1 MPPKAYRWIDE
12 MKEIGDTF
20 SKSGGLK
27 CGDEVMAGI
36 AEVYRVVSE
45 ETVLGSER
53 VGKRKRG
60 TTVED
65 LVGAVEEGI
74 QKKRGGGAGVGGKA
88 GGDEK
93 LELAWRGS
101 WGL

>member
-12 MKEIGDTF
+12 MREIGETF

-27 CGDEVMAGI
+27 MGGDVMEGI
-36 AEVYRVVSE
+36 GEVYRVVAE
-45 ETVLGSER
+45 ETVLGGER

-65 LVGAVEEGI
+65 LVGCMEEGVS
-74 QKKRGGGAGVGGKA
+74 KKRGGA
-88 GGDEK
+88 GGGSKDEK

>member
-1 MPPKAYRWIDE
+1 MPPKAYRWVDE

-20 SKSGGLK
+20 SKSGGLAAG
-27 CGDEVMAGI
+27 GDVMGGV
-36 AEVYRVVSE
+36 AEVYRVVAE

-60 TTVED
+60 VTVED
-65 LVGAVEEGI
+65 LVGAVEEGVHR
-74 QKKRGGGAGVGGKA
+74 KRGGKEGK
-88 GGDEK
+88 DEK

>member
-1 MPPKAYRWIDE
+1 MPPKAYRWVDE

-20 SKSGGLK
+20 SKSGGLNV
-27 CGDEVMAGI
+27 GRDVFGGV
-36 AEVYRVVSE
+36 AEVYRLVSE
-45 ETVLGSER
+45 DTVLGAER

-65 LVGAVEEGI
+65 LVGAVEEGV
-74 QKKRGGGAGVGGKA
+74 QRKRGTKA

>member
-1 MPPKAYRWIDE
+1 MTAMAPKAYRWVDE
-12 MKEIGDTF
+12 MREIGKTMGR
-20 SKSGGLK
+20 SGGLK
-27 CGDEVMAGI
+27 MG
-36 AEVYRVVSE
+36 AELFESVADVYRFVSE
-45 ETVLGSER
+45 ETVLGQER

-65 LVGAVEEGI
+65 VAECMEEGV
-74 QKKRGGGAGVGGKA
+74 QRKMKKGHHK
-88 GGDEK
+88 DEK